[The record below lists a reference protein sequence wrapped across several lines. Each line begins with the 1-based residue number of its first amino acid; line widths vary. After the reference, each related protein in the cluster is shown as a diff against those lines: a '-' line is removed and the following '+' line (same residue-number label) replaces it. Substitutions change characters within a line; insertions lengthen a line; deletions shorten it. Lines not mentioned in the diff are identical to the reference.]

1 MLGSLSR
8 NADFDCGNLERPRP
22 TRAPSGF
29 SMLRF
34 QAVAKKLNPGER
46 ITIEP
51 QICHG
56 KLTVRGLRDT
66 VEFRNDC

>member
-1 MLGSLSR
+1 
-8 NADFDCGNLERPRP
+8 
-22 TRAPSGF
+22 
-29 SMLRF
+29 MLRF